1 MDEHPAA
8 PLVLVADD
16 EPAVRAAV
24 ADALEV
30 HSYRVI
36 TAGDGPGALRAV
48 AEHEP
53 DLVVLDVL
61 MPGLD
66 GLGVCRALRA
76 AGRRVP
82 ILVLTARAAAE
93 DRVSGLDAG
102 ADDYV
107 VKPYHL
113 GELLARVRAL
123 LRRSGAEP
131 GADPVEAP
139 PRVADLVLD
148 PASRQGHRGE
158 RTIQFTETEF
168 ALLDLLLRNRGQ
180 VLTREV
186 ITERVWGYD
195 FGPASNPVEV
205 YIRYLRRKLEA
216 EGEPR
221 LVHTVRG
228 VGYQL
233 REP

>member
-1 MDEHPAA
+1 MDERPAP

-30 HSYRVI
+30 HSYRVV
-36 TAGDGPGALRAV
+36 TAGDGPAALRAV

-82 ILVLTARAAAE
+82 ILMLTARADAE
-93 DRVSGLDAG
+93 DRVGGLDAG

-123 LRRSGAEP
+123 LRRGVTE
-131 GADPVEAP
+131 PVEAP
-139 PRVADLVLD
+139 PGVADLVLD
-148 PASRQGHRGE
+148 PASRQGRRGE
-158 RTIQFTETEF
+158 RIIQFTETEF
-168 ALLDLLLRNRGQ
+168 ALLELLLRNRGQ

>member
-1 MDEHPAA
+1 MDESLA

-24 ADALEV
+24 ADALEA
-30 HSYRVI
+30 HAYRVV
-36 TAGDGPGALRAV
+36 TAEDGPAALRAV
-48 AEHEP
+48 SAHGP
-53 DLVVLDVL
+53 DLVLLDVL
-61 MPGLD
+61 MPGID

-76 AGRRVP
+76 AGNRVP
-82 ILVLTARAAAE
+82 ILVLTARAAAD
-93 DRVSGLDAG
+93 DRVGGLDAG

-123 LRRSGAEP
+123 LRRGGPEP
-131 GADPVEAP
+131 DGAP

-148 PASRQGHRGE
+148 PVSRQGRRGE
-158 RTIQFTETEF
+158 RTIQFTGTEF
-168 ALLDLLLRNRGQ
+168 ALLELLLRNRGQ